1 MIGTFKATLTAAEQA
16 GSLPHCCHRPPICTR
31 LSPHPYA
38 VRQRYLLGGQ
48 CRIRIP
54 GDRKPS
60 LKASGH
66 STSIGEPHQ
75 YGLMIECDGVL
86 VDIHKDCHRVAFNKA
101 FEELGLDCVAW
112 APAVYHDLLRSG
124 DGTAEGIVAAYF
136 GMVGWPM
143 MLPSKERRQFAGKV
157 HDLKKK
163 HLNNMVM
170 DGKLPLRPGIAEFID
185 AALVQGAAIGLLA
198 GTCSIPEEQIMTA
211 ALFALGE
218 ERTQQ
223 LHTFTCS
230 PQQPSQEGEDDV
242 QHDSYQGLSLEQSM
256 AAARARMKQNEAAA
270 FVETIKGPQWG
281 GEESTVAVNVDP
293 GMLAAMQR
301 ATLISPGW
309 LAACTATMGTSLN
322 SMAVLAANNNTMQ
335 AAQGAGML
343 SVAVP
348 PALSARGRFP
358 AADSTFDGFGYGGGL
373 NWPRLQMQLD
383 KRLAGKV

>member
-1 MIGTFKATLTAAEQA
+1 MIGTHKASLKVVEQA
-16 GSLPHCCHRPPICTR
+16 GSLPHSCHRLPVSTR
-31 LSPHPYA
+31 LSPPCYA
-38 VRQRYLLGGQ
+38 ACYRYLVRKQ
-48 CRIRIP
+48 RRIRTY
-54 GDRKPS
+54 GKRKAP
-60 LKASGH
+60 LKASAE

-185 AALVQGAAIGLLA
+185 AALAHGAAIGLLA

-223 LHTFTCS
+223 LHTFTCT
-230 PQQPSQEGEDDV
+230 PQQSSQDGEEV

-256 AAARARMKQNEAAA
+256 AAARARMKQTEAAA
-270 FVETIKGPQWG
+270 FVQTIKGPQWG

-383 KRLAGKV
+383 KRQAGNV